1 MSIVTLPQSLRPAEC
16 SIEQERYDTIEQSDS
31 TGAEAARLLGPPK
44 WKMSL
49 SFGDYMTLSEAGQA
63 EAILLQLRGRV
74 NHLAAYD
81 PVRRV
86 PQGTLRGSLR
96 LAADVAAGATS
107 MTLIGGTAGTLEAGD
122 WLQVGSGVGTSH
134 LAKVV
139 ANADATGTGQP
150 VNWTDGSGNPS
161 SWTDGSGNASTWQD
175 PGTITVTIEP
185 PTRGA
190 FVKDTAVTWDHPL
203 GYYRMQGN
211 ARWKYQHARIHKQG
225 GFAVDLLEAFS

>member
-1 MSIVTLPQSLRPAEC
+1 MSIVTLPRTFRHVEC
-16 SIEQERYDTIEQSDS
+16 SFEQVRFDTMEQSDS
-31 TGAEAARLLGPPK
+31 TGSEAARLLAPPR

-63 EAILLQLRGRV
+63 EAVLLQLRGRV

-107 MTLIGGTAGTLEAGD
+107 LPLIGGTAGTLEAGD

-139 ANADATGTGQP
+139 ADAEATGIGPYTWEDSGSAYA
-150 VNWTDGSGNPS
+150 WSDGGSAYT
-161 SWTDGSGNASTWQD
+161 WDDG
-175 PGTITVTIEP
+175 GTITVTIEP
-185 PTRGA
+185 PTRRA
-190 FVKDTAVTWDHPL
+190 FVKETAVTWDHPL